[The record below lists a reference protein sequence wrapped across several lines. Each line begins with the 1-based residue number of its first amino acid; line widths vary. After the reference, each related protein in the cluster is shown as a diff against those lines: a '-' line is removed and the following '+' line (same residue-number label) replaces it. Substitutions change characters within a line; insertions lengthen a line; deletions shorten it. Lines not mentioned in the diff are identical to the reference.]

1 MITAQFCVNG
11 HTQQAEIARA
21 FGVTKIS
28 VKRSVK
34 LYREKGP
41 GGFYKQ
47 KKRRGPAILTPAVI
61 EQVQQL
67 LSEHEE
73 VADIAA
79 KLDIKADTLAKAIR
93 AGHCISPQ
101 KKDPDNLVTSKS
113 ERSSADRAAL
123 MGVDAQDVMGR
134 VTASIGDLESVAPQF
149 QPVLDVPHGG
159 VLFALP
165 ALLAMGLLK
174 YTEQFFKLPKGY
186 YGLDSLLLLLAFMAL
201 TRLKSIES
209 LRYCAPGEWGKL
221 LGLDRIPEA
230 RTLLRVKVQAL
241 CEDNQAKS

>member
-101 KKDPDNLVTSKS
+101 KK
-113 ERSSADRAAL
+113 RS
-123 MGVDAQDVMGR
+123 
-134 VTASIGDLESVAPQF
+134 
-149 QPVLDVPHGG
+149 
-159 VLFALP
+159 
-165 ALLAMGLLK
+165 
-174 YTEQFFKLPKGY
+174 
-186 YGLDSLLLLLAFMAL
+186 
-201 TRLKSIES
+201 
-209 LRYCAPGEWGKL
+209 
-221 LGLDRIPEA
+221 
-230 RTLLRVKVQAL
+230 
-241 CEDNQAKS
+241 